1 MSVAASASSS
11 APTLSG
17 LASGMD
23 WTSIINEMV
32 TIQQQPEKQM
42 QAQQAILTS
51 EGAAYTSLGTD
62 LAALQKDVTALMSP
76 IFFESRTAASGN
88 AALASATAATGTSL
102 GTYTFKFT
110 QLASEASWQG
120 ATAAVNPLSA
130 TDSLAG
136 VTVGSAGFAT
146 PVTAGTFT
154 VNGKQITIAST
165 DTLQSVLSQITTATG
180 VAASYSAATDEIT
193 LSSGSPIVL
202 GNANDTSNFL
212 QVAQLYN
219 NGGNSIASASALGG
233 VNLGKVLS
241 SSNLA
246 TPVSDGGSGNGQF
259 LVNGVAIDF
268 NASTDTINSV
278 LQKINDSAAGVTATY
293 DASSKQFQMT
303 NSTTGDVGI
312 TLQDVTGNFLA
323 ATGLSGGALQR
334 GTNLQYSVNGGG
346 TLTSQSNTIDST
358 TSGIT
363 GLSVTAMGVGSTGIS
378 VQSDTTTIASAINSF
393 VTDYNAVQ
401 NYITSQTTASASSTG
416 AVTAGLLTG
425 DMNVEGIATQ
435 LRQLTDATPSGVT
448 GKAQNLNALGIASNG
463 KDNTLALDS
472 GALDAALGS
481 NLAAVEKLFTD
492 PTKGLAATLNK
503 YLATTTGSKGV
514 LATQEASFTKQSKDI
529 GTSIT
534 ALQSRISQNEAS
546 LQAEFVAMEQA
557 ISRINTQ
564 KQYLTDFF
572 NNPTSTSAAPTS
584 ANSSSSSSSGG

>member
-1 MSVAASASSS
+1 
-11 APTLSG
+11 
-17 LASGMD
+17 MD

>member
-76 IFFESRTAASGN
+76 IFFDSRTAASGN

-120 ATAAVNPLSA
+120 ATAAVNPLSD

-146 PVTAGTFT
+146 PVTAGTFR

-323 ATGLSGGALQR
+323 ATGLYGGDLQ
-334 GTNLQYSVNGGG
+334 
-346 TLTSQSNTIDST
+346 
-358 TSGIT
+358 
-363 GLSVTAMGVGSTGIS
+363 
-378 VQSDTTTIASAINSF
+378 
-393 VTDYNAVQ
+393 
-401 NYITSQTTASASSTG
+401 
-416 AVTAGLLTG
+416 
-425 DMNVEGIATQ
+425 
-435 LRQLTDATPSGVT
+435 
-448 GKAQNLNALGIASNG
+448 
-463 KDNTLALDS
+463 
-472 GALDAALGS
+472 
-481 NLAAVEKLFTD
+481 
-492 PTKGLAATLNK
+492 
-503 YLATTTGSKGV
+503 
-514 LATQEASFTKQSKDI
+514 
-529 GTSIT
+529 
-534 ALQSRISQNEAS
+534 
-546 LQAEFVAMEQA
+546 
-557 ISRINTQ
+557 
-564 KQYLTDFF
+564 
-572 NNPTSTSAAPTS
+572 
-584 ANSSSSSSSGG
+584 